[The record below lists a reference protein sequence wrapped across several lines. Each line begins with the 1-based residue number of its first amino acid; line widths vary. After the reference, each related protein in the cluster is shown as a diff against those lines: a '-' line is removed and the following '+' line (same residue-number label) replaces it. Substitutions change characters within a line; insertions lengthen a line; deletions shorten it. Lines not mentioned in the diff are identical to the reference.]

1 VCSGSTATERLG
13 RGRVVAAVIS
23 RLLSLFGIGE
33 QKQPS
38 LKERIDHVIV
48 QLEIVEDKIAE
59 IRYRFEKRSRELFER
74 VVTLMK
80 RGERSRAAVYAGEVS
95 QIRNILKMVMTVE
108 NLITMTKERLRT
120 VRDLRELGQAL
131 MVFGAALE
139 TVRGEV
145 ETLHPNLTIV
155 FDEIT
160 RKVKSMIVETS
171 IEVEGSI
178 DPAVVT
184 SNALQVLEEAKRIA
198 EERVKE
204 SFPEPPVDTV
214 IPVQAK
220 GRGEASGK
228 VAVPVAVGYNAKP
241 RAEEIE
247 KLVLEY
253 IRSHGGYLD
262 LRDFASRYKVSR
274 DEVLRALYRLADKGL
289 IKLS

>member
-1 VCSGSTATERLG
+1 M
-13 RGRVVAAVIS
+13 VAAVIS
-23 RLLSLFGIGE
+23 RLLSLFGIND

-74 VVTLMK
+74 VVSLIK

-120 VRDLRELGQAL
+120 VRDLRELSESL

-139 TVRGEV
+139 TIRGEV
-145 ETLHPNLTIV
+145 EALHPNLTVV

-160 RKVKSMIVETS
+160 RRVKNMIVETS
-171 IEVEGSI
+171 VEVEGTI
-178 DPAVVT
+178 DPAVIT
-184 SNALQVLEEAKRIA
+184 SNALQVLEEAKRVA
-198 EERVKE
+198 EEKVKE

-220 GRGEASGK
+220 KGTAEKLAI
-228 VAVPVAVGYNAKP
+228 PVGYSLK
-241 RAEEIE
+241 RGAEELERLI
-247 KLVLEY
+247 LEY
-253 IRSHGGYLD
+253 IRGHGGYLD
-262 LRDFASRYKVSR
+262 LRDFTRRYRVSR
-274 DEVLRALYRLADKGL
+274 DEVLRALYRLAEKGL